1 MFTILKSNNK
11 IFIDVVVSHLV
22 FGPSNRAVL
31 NPSGCYIETRG
42 PCSDKGIIRVHLL
55 ILQSPTVMGRAHS
68 GYIAQNK
75 ENRLK
80 YISGIFLCFPCG
92 CFSEW

>member
-22 FGPSNRAVL
+22 LGPSNRAVL

-42 PCSDKGIIRVHLL
+42 VRIMGLSVSVHLL
-55 ILQSPTVMGRAHS
+55 ILPSPIVMGRVHS

>member
-22 FGPSNRAVL
+22 LGPSNRAVL

-42 PCSDKGIIRVHLL
+42 VRI
-55 ILQSPTVMGRAHS
+55 MGLS
-68 GYIAQNK
+68 VS
-75 ENRLK
+75 
-80 YISGIFLCFPCG
+80 ISSSYHPQL
-92 CFSEW
+92 